1 MFVNSSFLP
10 VHKQVIDDIV
20 IVDSEDE
27 NLMPAGKKL
36 TSDTLAKID
45 EILYADIG
53 KLHKMDKVDKVRI
66 LVFCVWI
73 FVRSHQQI
81 MKIFCFR
88 SVATSCLRWTK
99 F

>member
-1 MFVNSSFLP
+1 M
-10 VHKQVIDDIV
+10 IDDIV

-27 NLMPAGKKL
+27 TLMPAGKKL

-66 LVFCVWI
+66 LVFSVWI
-73 FVRSHQQI
+73 FI
-81 MKIFCFR
+81 
-88 SVATSCLRWTK
+88 
-99 F
+99 